1 MGSTE
6 LRNRCF
12 MKLSKSDKQA
22 TLACDKTAQG
32 ADSWGTTTLKPNKP
46 RKRLEVTALLHFSR
60 GRSRVGH
67 YWNED
72 SFRWGEWYY
81 FH

>member
-32 ADSWGTTTLKPNKP
+32 ADSWGTTTLKTSMEKYNSWQSIDGV
-46 RKRLEVTALLHFSR
+46 EVVRTVL
-60 GRSRVGH
+60 
-67 YWNED
+67 
-72 SFRWGEWYY
+72 
-81 FH
+81 

>member
-32 ADSWGTTTLKPNKP
+32 VDSWRKNNLKKLAENTQS
-46 RKRLEVTALLHFSR
+46 TAL
-60 GRSRVGH
+60 
-67 YWNED
+67 D
-72 SFRWGEWYY
+72 
-81 FH
+81 

>member
-1 MGSTE
+1 MVDMGSTE

-32 ADSWGTTTLKPNKP
+32 ADSWRKNNLKKTG
-46 RKRLEVTALLHFSR
+46 RKHTEYCIRL
-60 GRSRVGH
+60 
-67 YWNED
+67 N
-72 SFRWGEWYY
+72 
-81 FH
+81 